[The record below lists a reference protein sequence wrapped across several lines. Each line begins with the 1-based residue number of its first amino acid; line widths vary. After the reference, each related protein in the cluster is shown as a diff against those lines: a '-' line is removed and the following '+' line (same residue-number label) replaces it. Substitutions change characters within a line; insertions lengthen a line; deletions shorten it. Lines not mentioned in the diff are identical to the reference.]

1 MASIKISGDTSG
13 VITVSAP
20 AASGTNTITMP
31 AATGTMAL
39 TSDIVGSSNAS
50 DLTSGTLPPARIGN
64 SSIVQGK
71 TNFVSTSGEPG
82 LKILGDGSSQDGY
95 IQLNCSQN
103 THGVKIKAPP
113 HSASASYTL
122 TLPNNDGDA
131 NQFLQTNGSGVTTW
145 AAASG
150 GGGGSGGKIL
160 QVKQGVLTTSF
171 STTSNSY
178 VDLVTIAITP
188 AATSSKILVSF
199 TTNGGTGGDI
209 NHGYLVLHR
218 NTTEIGSATYVSSST
233 GAMAVANTSAG
244 QQLNYT
250 GSLLDS
256 PNTTSAITYKLK
268 VKSSNSNAVFINR
281 SGRDADNTAYDGRTV
296 SQITVMEVG
305 A

>member
-1 MASIKISGDTSG
+1 MASIKLTGDTSG

-20 AASGTNTITMP
+20 ASAGTNTITMP

-50 DLTSGTLPPARIGN
+50 DLTSGTLPPARIGDN
-64 SSIVQGK
+64 SIVQGK
-71 TNFVSTSGEPG
+71 TNFVSTSSVAG
-82 LKILGDGSSQDGY
+82 LQIKGDGSSQDGY

-103 THGVKIKAPP
+103 SHGVKIKAPP
-113 HSASASYTL
+113 HSASANYTI

-150 GGGGSGGKIL
+150 GGGGGGGKIL

-178 VDLVTIAITP
+178 VDLVTVAITP
-188 AATSSKILVSF
+188 SATSSKILVSF
-199 TTNGGTGGDI
+199 TTNSGTNGDV
-209 NHGYLVLHR
+209 NHNYMVLHR
-218 NTTEIGSATYVSSST
+218 NTTEIGSATYVDSRT
-233 GAMAVANTSAG
+233 GAQAVVNTRGGTQLTYAG
-244 QQLNYT
+244 
-250 GSLLDS
+250 SVLDS
-256 PNTTSAITYKLK
+256 PTTTSAITYKLK
-268 VKSSNSNAVFINR
+268 VKTSNSNAAYFNR
-281 SGRDADNTAYDGRTV
+281 SARDTNNAAYDGRSV